1 MRQAFL
7 NTLVEGLR
15 GDPTLM
21 LLTADTGFHVF
32 DDFQKDFPDN
42 YLNVGIAEAAMIGVA
57 AGLAL
62 AGRKVFV
69 YGIAPFVTQR
79 CLEQIRLDLCYQNLP
94 VKIVGV
100 GAGLTYGPAGP
111 THHAIE
117 DIAIMNCL
125 PHMTIFCPGDVLETA
140 AAVKASMELAGP
152 CYLRLGKSG
161 EPAVHSGSNLDFAVG
176 QGIWLRPGRDL
187 AIVATGNMLAAGA
200 EVCLLLEK
208 HNLQA
213 GLISMPTVK
222 PLDRELLVQ
231 LAGNFPLLVTLEE
244 HNLIGGLGSTVG
256 NLILNEGLAVRLLKF
271 GIPDCYT
278 DCAGS
283 QEYWRERYGLSPP
296 QIVTRVIGVL
306 QGLSPSQKAVRT
318 TNSATKP
325 IDLSLA

>member
-7 NTLVEGLR
+7 HTLVAELR
-15 GDPTLM
+15 RDPTIM

-32 DDFQKDFPDN
+32 DDFQREYPNN

-69 YGIAPFVTQR
+69 YAIAPFVTFR
-79 CLEQIRLDLCYQNLP
+79 CLEQIRLDLCYQRLP

-117 DIAIMNCL
+117 DIAVLNCL
-125 PHMTIFCPGDVLETA
+125 PNMTIFCPGDALEA
-140 AAVKASMELAGP
+140 AAVVAASLELPGP

-161 EPAVHSGSNLDFAVG
+161 EPAVHPAGSTLDFTVG
-176 QGIWLRPGRDL
+176 RGIKFRPGREL
-187 AIVATGNMLAAGA
+187 AIIATGNMLASGV
-200 EVCLLLEK
+200 EVCGLLED
-208 HNLQA
+208 LGLSA
-213 GLISMPTVK
+213 ALISMPTVK

-231 LAGNFPLLVTLEE
+231 LAKELPLLVTLEE
-244 HNLIGGLGSTVG
+244 HNLIGGLGTAVADLLAS
-256 NLILNEGLAVRLLKF
+256 EGLSVRLLKI

-283 QEYWRERYGLSPP
+283 QEYWRDRYGLTPP
-296 QIVTRVIGVL
+296 QIVTRITGLL
-306 QGLSPSQKAVRT
+306 QGLT
-318 TNSATKP
+318 
-325 IDLSLA
+325 

>member
-1 MRQAFL
+1 MRHAFL
-7 NTLVEGLR
+7 HALVEGLR
-15 GDPTLM
+15 RDPTIM

-32 DDFQKDFPDN
+32 DDFKKDFPEN

-62 AGRKVFV
+62 AGRRVFV

-79 CLEQIRLDLCYQNLP
+79 CLEQIRLDLCCQNLP

-100 GAGLTYGPAGP
+100 GAGLTYGPSGP

-125 PHMTIFCPGDVLETA
+125 PNMTIFCPGDVLETA
-140 AAVKASMELAGP
+140 AAFKASLELVGP

-161 EPAVHSGSNLDFAVG
+161 EPAVHPGASLDFAVG
-176 QGIWLRPGRDL
+176 KGIWVRPARDL
-187 AIVATGNMLAAGA
+187 VIITTGNMLAAGV
-200 EVCLLLEK
+200 EVCGLLKE
-208 HNLQA
+208 HGFQA

-231 LAGNFPLLVTLEE
+231 LARNFPFLVTMEE
-244 HNLIGGLGSTVG
+244 HNLIGGLGSAIG
-256 NLILNEGLAVRLLKF
+256 DLILTERLPVQLLKF

-283 QEYWRERYGLSPP
+283 QEYWRGQYGLTPS
-296 QIVTRVIGVL
+296 QIVTSIIGYC
-306 QGLSPSQKAVRT
+306 K
-318 TNSATKP
+318 
-325 IDLSLA
+325 D

>member
-7 NTLVEGLR
+7 DTLLDELR
-15 GDPTLM
+15 GDPAVM

-32 DDFQKDFPDN
+32 DDFQKDFPNN

-57 AGLAL
+57 AGLAM

-69 YGIAPFVTQR
+69 YGIAPFVTFR

-117 DIAIMNCL
+117 DIAVMNCL
-125 PHMTIFCPGDVLETA
+125 PNMTIICPGDARETA
-140 AAVKASMELAGP
+140 AAVKASMGLAGP

-161 EPAVHSGSNLDFAVG
+161 EPAVHAGSTLDFEVG
-176 QGIWLRPGRDL
+176 KGIWLQPGQDL
-187 AIVATGNMLAAGA
+187 VIIATGNMLAAGVA
-200 EVCLLLEK
+200 VCRALEN
-208 HNLQA
+208 HGLQA
-213 GLISMPTVK
+213 GLVSMPTVK

-231 LAGNFPLLVTLEE
+231 LARNFPLLVTLEE
-244 HNLIGGLGSTVG
+244 HSLIGGLGSAVADLLLT
-256 NLILNEGLAVRLLKF
+256 EGVAVRLLKF
-271 GIPDCYT
+271 GIPDCYA

-283 QEYWRERYGLSPP
+283 QDYWRGEYGLTPG
-296 QIVTRVIGVL
+296 QIVTSI
-306 QGLSPSQKAVRT
+306 VRYC
-318 TNSATKP
+318 K
-325 IDLSLA
+325 D